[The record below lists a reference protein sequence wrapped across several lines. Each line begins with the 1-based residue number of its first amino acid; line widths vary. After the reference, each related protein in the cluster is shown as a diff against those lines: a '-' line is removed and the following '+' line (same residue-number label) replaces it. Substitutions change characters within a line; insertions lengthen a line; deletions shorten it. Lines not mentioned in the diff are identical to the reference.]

1 MCSFFSLFVNIL
13 FDKLEV
19 NCYVMFLDTQSNFLK
34 CLQIFYIALCL
45 PYLISIFFKMKKKKF
60 SFIYKIIYLS
70 IHYSH
75 VGLNSESIDTIL
87 LFSKK
92 KKLYVFS
99 NVLNTVSI
107 NRYISFRIYLYIYI
121 YIYIIHKKPI

>member
-19 NCYVMFLDTQSNFLK
+19 NCCLCYVTFLDTQSNLLK
-34 CLQIFYIALCL
+34 CLQIFYIALHL
-45 PYLISIFFKMKKKKF
+45 PYLISIFFKIKKKNKF
-60 SFIYKIIYLS
+60 NFIFKIIYLS

-75 VGLNSESIDTIL
+75 VGLDSESIDTIL

-92 KKLYVFS
+92 KNSLLFS

-107 NRYISFRIYLYIYI
+107 NHYISFRIYL
-121 YIYIIHKKPI
+121 